1 MPGFGLRDKMVVI
14 TGGGGALGS
23 AFARGFADHG
33 ASLAI
38 LDFDLDNAKPTA
50 ARFPAEKVI
59 KLNDKDI
66 NRAKELMKYKWF
78 QKKEWQNEIKGMLS
92 TGLKFELDAL
102 ANKDFQYLTKTY
114 LPKKLQDKD
123 WLD

>member
-33 ASLAI
+33 ASVAI

-66 NRAKELMKYKWF
+66 NRAREPA
-78 QKKEWQNEIKGMLS
+78 QIPMLS
-92 TGLKFELDAL
+92 NTLHFIHRRSR
-102 ANKDFQYLTKTY
+102 QSRRR
-114 LPKKLQDKD
+114 
-123 WLD
+123 

>member
-1 MPGFGLRDKMVVI
+1 MRDFGLQDKVVVI

-66 NRAKELMKYKWF
+66 NRARDLLKYRCF
-78 QKKEWQNEIKGMLS
+78 PTRFILFTAVHVNHG
-92 TGLKFELDAL
+92 A
-102 ANKDFQYLTKTY
+102 ANKAGCVRSQ
-114 LPKKLQDKD
+114 
-123 WLD
+123 